1 MYTEIRYSNI
11 LICVDNV
18 VRISGQDEIHA
29 WNRYKV
35 NDILSINIF
44 VKYKTYPESRMVLC
58 SCTQELHLVS

>member
-1 MYTEIRYSNI
+1 MYIEIRYSNT

-18 VRISGQDEIHA
+18 VRISKQDEIHA

-44 VKYKTYPESRMVLC
+44 VK
-58 SCTQELHLVS
+58 